1 MVNIVGIVCVCVC
14 VCVYVCMCVY
24 VCVCVCVFRVPVNEY
39 NASYVCCDPPPPPPQ
54 LVHLHCCTLCTN
66 YLQLSHFHVP
76 NVLNLSNVMHKHAL
90 TSSTTPPSIYTTFTE
105 RNLPNLY
112 PVHSAFFHT
121 FAKIKMCNVGKITQ
135 MVYVLPEYS
144 QISLYTTNTK
154 PVLVSMTNL
163 PPHICMITV
172 RSFVVL

>member
-1 MVNIVGIVCVCVC
+1 MCVCV
-14 VCVYVCMCVY
+14 CVY

-54 LVHLHCCTLCTN
+54 LVHCCILCTN

-90 TSSTTPPSIYTTFTE
+90 ISSTTPPSIYTTFTE
-105 RNLPNLY
+105 RNLPNFY

-121 FAKIKMCNVGKITQ
+121 FGKIKNVQCWKDHADGLCTTRIF
-135 MVYVLPEYS
+135 S
-144 QISLYTTNTK
+144 NFSLYHKYKTSSCINDELATPYHHGPLICRLISRWTRPHN
-154 PVLVSMTNL
+154 
-163 PPHICMITV
+163 PPT
-172 RSFVVL
+172 